1 MWGRAG
7 CRLAPPLQ
15 PYTLTTLHPTTLHP
29 TPHDAAGPFRL
40 VDGLPLWSS
49 TFAFIRLGLQ
59 DLPPFTFAWL
69 RLAIAAAVLAP
80 IAIAGGHWR
89 SLSGRDVAAVCGTG
103 VLLLGVNYGLVF
115 WGAQFVPSGLVA
127 ILLSGTPV
135 LALAFG
141 WFLGSEG
148 VRRAQAPR
156 AHARDSGR
164 GRHFW
169 WRGSRLGPRPPF
181 LAALRSSAA
190 SVCVAFAYVWLKTHG
205 HHLSPTAVTALQSL
219 AGLLPLAA
227 LGLAIEG
234 TPMVARW
241 SATAWVALLYLA
253 LVASVLAFWLNYWLL
268 QRMDASA
275 MLMMGVAEVPIA
287 VVLGALVFG
296 ERLSDWN
303 AAGRDLRAGCASVA
317 GALRPHPCHL
327 AAKPRPG
334 QAELA
339 FVRRRLSIL
348 R

>member
-1 MWGRAG
+1 MKPRVVVVW
-7 CRLAPPLQ
+7 
-15 PYTLTTLHPTTLHP
+15 
-29 TPHDAAGPFRL
+29 L
-40 VDGLPLWSS
+40 VVCLLWSS

-69 RLAIAAAVLAP
+69 RLAIAVAVLAP

-89 SLSGRDVAAVCGTG
+89 SLSAGDVAAVCGTG

-135 LALAFG
+135 LALGFG

-148 VRRAQAPR
+148 VN
-156 AHARDSGR
+156 ARKLVALTLGVLGVVVIFGAEAGTSGQ
-164 GRHFW
+164 
-169 WRGSRLGPRPPF
+169 
-181 LAALRSSAA
+181 AALLGGVAVFGA

-219 AGLLPLAA
+219 AGLLPLAG
-227 LGLAIEG
+227 LGLVLEG
-234 TPMVARW
+234 APTFARW

-253 LVASVLAFWLNYWLL
+253 LIASVLAFWLNYWLL

-287 VVLGALVFG
+287 VALGAVLFG
-296 ERLSDWN
+296 ERLPTGTLLGGTCVLVGVI
-303 AAGRDLRAGCASVA
+303 AGLTGEPVAPRGGHRRPAG
-317 GALRPHPCHL
+317 
-327 AAKPRPG
+327 
-334 QAELA
+334 
-339 FVRRRLSIL
+339 
-348 R
+348 